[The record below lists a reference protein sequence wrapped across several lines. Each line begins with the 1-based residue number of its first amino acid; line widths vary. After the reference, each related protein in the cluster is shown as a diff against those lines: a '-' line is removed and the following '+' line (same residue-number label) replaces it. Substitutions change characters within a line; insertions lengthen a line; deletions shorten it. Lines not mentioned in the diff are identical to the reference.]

1 MKYLPLLWRNLWR
14 RKVRT
19 IFTFLSVVVAFL
31 LFGVLMAI
39 RNGFEAGIDLA
50 GQNRLLTI
58 HKVSIIQQLPE
69 RYLAAI
75 RSTPGVRTV
84 THLSWFGG
92 VYQDPKQFFAQM
104 AVDPETLLRVYPEYL
119 LPEEQKAAW
128 LKTRT
133 GAIAGRKL
141 AERYGWKIGDRIPI
155 RPTYYR
161 PTDGKPETYEFDL
174 VGIYDGKTVD
184 VDETG
189 FFFHHDYLMERVGDP
204 GTVGWYVLEVDDPKR
219 ADEIARAID
228 AQFANSPDET
238 KTTTEKALAQ
248 SFAHQIG
255 DTGAMLSAIAA
266 IVFFVILLIAG
277 NTMAQSIRERIPEL
291 AMLKTLGFSDGVVTA
306 LVLGEAA
313 LLLALG
319 GGVGM
324 ATAVS
329 LMPMLNGA
337 TGGRFPPLF
346 IAAETWLLAGAL
358 VLGLAIVV
366 GLPPALRVRRLRIVD
381 ALAGHR

>member
-1 MKYLPLLWRNLWR
+1 MKFLPLLWRNLWR

-19 IFTFLSVVVAFL
+19 IFTFLSIVVAFL

-39 RNGFEAGIDLA
+39 RNSFEAGIDLA

-58 HKVSIIQQLPE
+58 HKMSIIQLLPK

-75 RSTPGVRTV
+75 RSTPGVKAA

-92 VYQDPKQFFAQM
+92 VYQDPKNFFAQM
-104 AVDPETLLRVYPEYL
+104 AVEPEGLLRLYPEYVL
-119 LPEEQKAAW
+119 GDEQKAAW
-128 LKTRT
+128 VKTRT

-155 RPTYYR
+155 RPTFYR
-161 PTDGKPETYEFDL
+161 PTDGRPETYEFDL
-174 VGIYDGKTVD
+174 VGIYDGNTAD

-189 FFFHHDYLMERVGDP
+189 FFFHNDYLMERVGDP

-219 ADEIARAID
+219 ADEIAHAID
-228 AQFANSPDET
+228 RQFANSPEET

-255 DTGAMLSAIAA
+255 DTGTILSAIAA

-277 NTMAQSIRERIPEL
+277 NTMAQSIRERTNEL
-291 AMLKTLGFSDGVVTA
+291 GVLKTVGFTDVTVMG
-306 LVLGEAA
+306 LVLAEAF
-313 LLLALG
+313 LLVGLAGLLG
-319 GGVGM
+319 LGLCVVAM
-324 ATAVS
+324 PAVAK
-329 LMPMLNGA
+329 LVENFLPI
-337 TGGRFPPLF
+337 FYVP
-346 IAAETWLLAGAL
+346 AGAL
-358 VLGLAIVV
+358 VVGVGLALLLGLASGGIPAF
-366 GLPPALRVRRLRIVD
+366 LALRLSIVD
-381 ALAGHR
+381 ALGRR

>member
-19 IFTFLSVVVAFL
+19 IFTFLSIVVAFL

-39 RNGFEAGIDLA
+39 RNSFEAGIDLA

-58 HKVSIIQQLPE
+58 HKMSIIQLLPE

-75 RSTPGVRTV
+75 RSTPGVKAATYF
-84 THLSWFGG
+84 SWFGG
-92 VYQDPKQFFAQM
+92 IYQDPKNFFAQM
-104 AVDPETLLRVYPEYL
+104 AVDPEGLFRLYPEYVID
-119 LPEEQKAAW
+119 PAQKEAW
-128 LKTRT
+128 IKTRT

-141 AERYGWKIGDRIPI
+141 VERFGWKIGDRIPI
-155 RPTYYR
+155 RPTFYR

-174 VGIYDGKTVD
+174 VGIYEGKTAD

-204 GTVGWYVLEVDDPKR
+204 GTVGWYVLEVDHPDQ
-219 ADEIARAID
+219 ADEVAHAID
-228 AQFANSPDET
+228 RQFANSPEET

-255 DTGAMLSAIAA
+255 DTGAILSAIAA

-277 NTMAQSIRERIPEL
+277 NTMAQSIRERTNEL
-291 AMLKTLGFSDGVVTA
+291 GVLKTLGFTDVTVMA
-306 LVLGEAA
+306 LVLAEAFLLVGLAGLLGLGLAVASTPAVGKLVESFLPIFYVPAGALLVGVVLA
-313 LLLALG
+313 LLLGLAS
-319 GGVGM
+319 GGVP
-324 ATAVS
+324 AF
-329 LMPMLNGA
+329 L
-337 TGGRFPPLF
+337 
-346 IAAETWLLAGAL
+346 
-358 VLGLAIVV
+358 
-366 GLPPALRVRRLRIVD
+366 ALRLSIVD
-381 ALAGHR
+381 ALGRR

>member
-19 IFTFLSVVVAFL
+19 IFTFLSIVVAFL

-39 RNGFEAGIDLA
+39 RNSFEAGIDLA

-58 HKVSIIQQLPE
+58 HKMSIIQLLPE

-75 RSTPGVRTV
+75 RSTPGVKAA

-92 VYQDPKQFFAQM
+92 VYQDPKNFFAQM
-104 AVDPETLLRVYPEYL
+104 AVDPEGLLRLYPEYVL
-119 LPEEQKAAW
+119 DEEQKAAW
-128 LKTRT
+128 VKTRT
-133 GAIAGRKL
+133 GAIAGRRL

-155 RPTYYR
+155 RPTFYR
-161 PTDGKPETYEFDL
+161 PTDGRPETYEFDL
-174 VGIYDGKTVD
+174 VGIYDGKTAD

-189 FFFHHDYLMERVGDP
+189 FFFHNDYLMERVGDP

-219 ADEIARAID
+219 ADEIAHAID
-228 AQFANSPDET
+228 RQFANSPEET

-255 DTGAMLSAIAA
+255 DTGTILSAIAA

-277 NTMAQSIRERIPEL
+277 NTMAQSIRERTNEL
-291 AMLKTLGFSDGVVTA
+291 GVLKTVGFTDVTVMG
-306 LVLGEAA
+306 LVLAEAFLLVGLAGLLGLGLCVVAMPAVAKLVENFLPIFYVPAGSLVIGVGLA
-313 LLLALG
+313 LLL
-319 GGVGM
+319 
-324 ATAVS
+324 
-329 LMPMLNGA
+329 
-337 TGGRFPPLF
+337 
-346 IAAETWLLAGAL
+346 
-358 VLGLAIVV
+358 GLASGGIPAF
-366 GLPPALRVRRLRIVD
+366 LALRLSIVD
-381 ALAGHR
+381 ALGRR

>member
-19 IFTFLSVVVAFL
+19 IFTFLSIVVAFL

-39 RNGFEAGIDLA
+39 RNSFEAGIDLA

-58 HKVSIIQQLPE
+58 HKMSIIQLLPE

-75 RSTPGVRTV
+75 RSTPGVKAATYF
-84 THLSWFGG
+84 SWFGG
-92 VYQDPKQFFAQM
+92 IYQDPKNFFAQM
-104 AVDPETLLRVYPEYL
+104 AVDPEGLFRLYPEYVID
-119 LPEEQKAAW
+119 PAQKEAW
-128 LKTRT
+128 IKTRT

-141 AERYGWKIGDRIPI
+141 VERFGWKIGDRIPI
-155 RPTYYR
+155 RPTFYR

-174 VGIYDGKTVD
+174 VGIYEGKTAD

-204 GTVGWYVLEVDDPKR
+204 GTVGWYVLEVDHPDQ
-219 ADEIARAID
+219 ADEVAHAID
-228 AQFANSPDET
+228 RQFANSPEET

-255 DTGAMLSAIAA
+255 DTGAILSAIAA

-277 NTMAQSIRERIPEL
+277 NTMAQSIRERTNEL
-291 AMLKTLGFSDGVVTA
+291 GVLKTLGFTDVTVMA
-306 LVLGEAA
+306 LVLAEAFLLVGLAGLLGLGLAVASTPAVGKLVESFLPIFYVPAGALLVGVALA
-313 LLLALG
+313 LLLGLAS
-319 GGVGM
+319 GGVP
-324 ATAVS
+324 AF
-329 LMPMLNGA
+329 L
-337 TGGRFPPLF
+337 
-346 IAAETWLLAGAL
+346 
-358 VLGLAIVV
+358 
-366 GLPPALRVRRLRIVD
+366 ALRLSIVD
-381 ALAGHR
+381 ALGRR